1 MAILKNERQKPL
13 LTFRQTDPIRL
24 ECTIDLNRLFE
35 SENERSRFDEKWIPF
50 LESEPHNQ
58 KIYRL
63 NGNQLTYQSEHFIPL
78 KKDNRPPL
86 LLVFGNPASHSVTAG
101 MFFAFKD
108 NGKENRFWKSILKP
122 AGVLSFSFD
131 ENLPAEKLN
140 ALRKK
145 QLLELDYETPFR
157 IGLSVFISMPSA
169 PSGPWG
175 GVAGIQKLIGV
186 NALRRLEAEESKRI
200 TKCAKA
206 FIGDDP
212 RGKVVTFQKNAW
224 NGLRSNQNPEYK
236 IDMAKDANLVGC
248 LKDQP
253 KIQIFGVPPT
263 RLAGPARNALEQVVL
278 GKAC

>member
-1 MAILKNERQKPL
+1 MSKLKKLIR
-13 LTFRQTDPIRL
+13 FRKKSSIRL
-24 ECTIDLNRLFE
+24 ECEIDLDQLFE
-35 SENERSRFDEKWIPF
+35 AEKERGRFEHKWNEF
-50 LESEPHNQ
+50 LSSNPYNP
-58 KIYRL
+58 KIYSKKKNHL
-63 NGNQLTYQSEHFIPL
+63 SYTSEQLIPC
-78 KKDNRPPL
+78 KKDNRPPI
-86 LLVFGNPASHSVTAG
+86 LLVFGNPASHSVAAG

-108 NGKENRFWKSILKP
+108 NGKESRFWKSILKP
-122 AGVLSFSFD
+122 TGVLSFSFD

-175 GVAGIQKLIGV
+175 GVAGIQKLVGV
-186 NALRRLEAEESKRI
+186 SALSRLEAEESKRI

-206 FIGDDP
+206 FIGVDP

-224 NGLRSNQNPEYK
+224 NGLRSNHNPEYK
-236 IDMAKDANLVGC
+236 YDMAKDVKLVGC

-253 KIQIFGVPPT
+253 KIPIFGVPPT
-263 RLAGPARNALEQVVL
+263 RLAGPARNVLEQAVSEKV
-278 GKAC
+278 C

>member
-1 MAILKNERQKPL
+1 MNRKKPL

-24 ECTIDLNRLFE
+24 ECAIDLNRLFE
-35 SENERSRFDEKWIPF
+35 SENERSRFDEKWISF
-50 LESEPHNQ
+50 LKSEPHNQ

-86 LLVFGNPASHSVTAG
+86 LLVFGYPASHSVAAG

-157 IGLSVFISMPSA
+157 IGLRVFISMPSA

-175 GVAGIQKLIGV
+175 GVEMGIQKLVGV

-224 NGLRSNQNPEYK
+224 NGLRSNHNPEYK
-236 IDMAKDANLVGC
+236 YDMAKDAKLVGC
-248 LKDQP
+248 LKGQP
-253 KIQIFGVPPT
+253 KIPIFGVPPT
-263 RLAGPARNALEQVVL
+263 RLVGPARNVLERVVL